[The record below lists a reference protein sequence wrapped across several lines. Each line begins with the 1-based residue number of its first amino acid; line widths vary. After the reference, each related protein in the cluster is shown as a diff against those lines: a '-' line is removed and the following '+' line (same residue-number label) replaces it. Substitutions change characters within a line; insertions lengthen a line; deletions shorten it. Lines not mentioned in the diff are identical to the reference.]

1 MANTNPAHVV
11 LTNVRLS
18 YTHLTEP
25 WGSPGSDKK
34 RYGTTILVPKA
45 SADNKAKI
53 DAAIRAATEAARAK
67 YGAAFPAQPK
77 HSVHD
82 GDGVRPSDGQPFGP
96 ECRGCWVFTASSD
109 IRPMVVDGNLQDI
122 LDPTAIYSGMYANV
136 GVSFFGYNNPQNKGI
151 GVSLDNVQK
160 IADGEPLGFTR
171 ASVEDDFQP
180 LSAEP
185 QQGYSTYPPEPQ
197 QGYSAYPPAGQY
209 QPANSMYDFGIP
221 GYPPQQR

>member
-1 MANTNPAHVV
+1 M
-11 LTNVRLS
+11 
-18 YTHLTEP
+18 
-25 WGSPGSDKK
+25 
-34 RYGTTILVPKA
+34 
-45 SADNKAKI
+45 
-53 DAAIRAATEAARAK
+53 
-67 YGAAFPAQPK
+67 
-77 HSVHD
+77 
-82 GDGVRPSDGQPFGP
+82 
-96 ECRGCWVFTASSD
+96 
-109 IRPMVVDGNLQDI
+109 VDGNLQDI

>member
-34 RYGTTILVPKA
+34 RYGATILVPKA
-45 SADNKAKI
+45 SEDNKAKI
-53 DAAIRAATEAARAK
+53 DAAIRAATEAARVK

-109 IRPMVVDGNLQDI
+109 IRPKVVDGNLQDI

-136 GVSFFGYNNPQNKGI
+136 GISFFGYNNPQNKGV

-185 QQGYSTYPPEPQ
+185 QQGYS
-197 QGYSAYPPAGQY
+197 AYPPAGQY
-209 QPANSMYDFGIP
+209 QPANFMYDFGIP

>member
-25 WGSPGSDKK
+25 G
-34 RYGTTILVPKA
+34 
-45 SADNKAKI
+45 
-53 DAAIRAATEAARAK
+53 AARGATK
-67 YGAAFPAQPK
+67 SVMALRFSFPKPPRTTKTKIRRGGFVPQRKPRGEYGAAFPAQPK

-109 IRPMVVDGNLQDI
+109 IRPKVVDGNLQDI

-136 GVSFFGYNNPQNKGI
+136 GISFFGYNNPQNKGI

-160 IADGEPLGFTR
+160 IRGRGTAGLYPRVGRRRFPAAQRGTSAGIFRLSSGRPISAGEFY
-171 ASVEDDFQP
+171 V
-180 LSAEP
+180 
-185 QQGYSTYPPEPQ
+185 
-197 QGYSAYPPAGQY
+197 
-209 QPANSMYDFGIP
+209 
-221 GYPPQQR
+221 

>member
-25 WGSPGSDKK
+25 WSSPGSDKK
-34 RYGTTILVPKA
+34 RYGATILVPKT
-45 SADNKAKI
+45 SVENKAKI
-53 DAAIRAATEAARAK
+53 DAAIRAATESARTK
-67 YGAAFPAQPK
+67 YGAAFPVQPK

-96 ECRGCWVFTASSD
+96 ECRGCWVFTAGSD
-109 IRPMVVDGNLQDI
+109 IRPKVVDGNRQEI

-136 GVSFFGYNNPQNKGI
+136 GISFFGYNNPQNKGI

-171 ASVEDDFQP
+171 ASVEDDFQTIVT
-180 LSAEP
+180 EP
-185 QQGYSTYPPEPQ
+185 QTPGYPVSSTTVP
-197 QGYSAYPPAGQY
+197 QY
-209 QPANSMYDFGIP
+209 QQTSPVYDFGIP